1 MKQQTFG
8 RSRPSIAWEL
18 QYRRVLEELI
28 AKMQK
33 DVEQEITQYYN
44 NELVT
49 DAASV
54 KWVQIMKAL
63 RQKWYRE
70 FDVKARELAKW
81 FADKTNKRTMAQIQ
95 RKLKEV
101 GMTITPSY
109 TAAQKQLS
117 SEIVAENVGMI
128 KSIPQQYL
136 RGIQKVVS
144 TSFIKGHDMQSITIA
159 LKPII
164 KKQLV
169 EKMQNETKQIERR
182 ALHRAALIARDQT
195 NKATQQLATANAQAL
210 GATKGRWIHV
220 PGKYSSRKTH
230 VEMNGKV
237 FPLSDGLYDKDV
249 HRNVKPGELIYC
261 NCQFEVLMPGF
272 DE

>member
-18 QYRRVLEELI
+18 QYRRALEELI
-28 AKMQK
+28 TKMQK
-33 DVEQEITQYYN
+33 DVE
-44 NELVT
+44 NELKRYCDNEIVA

-54 KWVQIMKAL
+54 RWVQIMKAL
-63 RQKWYRE
+63 RLKWYRE
-70 FDVKARELAKW
+70 FDAKGRELAKW
-81 FADKTNKRTMAQIQ
+81 FTDKTNKRTMAQIQ

-101 GMTITPSY
+101 GMAITPSY
-109 TAAQKQLS
+109 TAAQKQLI

-136 RGIQKVVS
+136 RGIQKVTAGAFKRGGDRATLTKYLEKV
-144 TSFIKGHDMQSITIA
+144 
-159 LKPII
+159 LKRVDD
-164 KKQLV
+164 K
-169 EKMQNETKQIERR
+169 TR
-182 ALHRAALIARDQT
+182 HRAILIARDQT
-195 NKATQQLATANAQAL
+195 NKATQQLVTANAQAL

-237 FPLSDGLYDKDV
+237 FPLLDGLYDKDV

>member
-18 QYRRVLEELI
+18 QYRRVLEDLI

-109 TAAQKQLS
+109 TAAQKQLI

-128 KSIPQQYL
+128 KSLPQQYL
-136 RGIQKVVS
+136 RGIQKVTAGTFKRGGDRATLAKYLEKV
-144 TSFIKGHDMQSITIA
+144 
-159 LKPII
+159 LKRVVDGEN
-164 KKQLV
+164 KK
-169 EKMQNETKQIERR
+169 IR
-182 ALHRAALIARDQT
+182 HRAVLIARDQT

-237 FPLSDGLYDKDV
+237 FPLSDGLFDKDV
-249 HRNVKPGELIYC
+249 RRNVKPGELIYC

>member
-18 QYRRVLEELI
+18 QYRRVLEDLI

-33 DVEQEITQYYN
+33 DVEQEVVQYYN

-49 DAASV
+49 DAATI
-54 KWVQIMKAL
+54 KWIQIMKTL
-63 RQKWYRE
+63 RLKWYRE

-109 TAAQKQLS
+109 TAAQKQLI

-136 RGIQKVVS
+136 RGIQKVTAGAFKRGGDRATLAKYLEKV
-144 TSFIKGHDMQSITIA
+144 
-159 LKPII
+159 LKRVDD
-164 KKQLV
+164 K
-169 EKMQNETKQIERR
+169 TR
-182 ALHRAALIARDQT
+182 HRAILIARDQT

-210 GATKGRWIHV
+210 GATKGRWVHV

-230 VEMNGKV
+230 IAMNGKV
-237 FPLSDGLYDKDV
+237 FPLADGLYDSDV

>member
-28 AKMQK
+28 TKMQK
-33 DVEQEITQYYN
+33 AVEQEITQYYN
-44 NELVT
+44 NELAI
-49 DAASV
+49 DAAAV
-54 KWVQIMKAL
+54 RWVQIMKAL
-63 RQKWYRE
+63 RLKWYRE
-70 FDVKARELAKW
+70 FDVKGRELAKW
-81 FADKTNKRTMAQIQ
+81 M
-95 RKLKEV
+95 V
-101 GMTITPSY
+101 ITPSY
-109 TAAQKQLS
+109 TTAQKQLI

-128 KSIPQQYL
+128 QSIPQQYL
-136 RGIQKVVS
+136 RGIQKVTTGVFKRGGDRA
-144 TSFIKGHDMQSITIA
+144 TLTKYLEKV
-159 LKPII
+159 LKCVVDKEN
-164 KKQLV
+164 KK
-169 EKMQNETKQIERR
+169 IR
-182 ALHRAALIARDQT
+182 HRAVLIARDQT
-195 NKATQQLATANAQAL
+195 NKATQQFAVANAQAL

-230 VEMNGKV
+230 IEMNGKI

>member
-54 KWVQIMKAL
+54 RWVQIMKAL

-81 FADKTNKRTMAQIQ
+81 FADKTDKRTMAQIQ

-101 GMTITPSY
+101 
-109 TAAQKQLS
+109 
-117 SEIVAENVGMI
+117 
-128 KSIPQQYL
+128 
-136 RGIQKVVS
+136 
-144 TSFIKGHDMQSITIA
+144 
-159 LKPII
+159 
-164 KKQLV
+164 
-169 EKMQNETKQIERR
+169 
-182 ALHRAALIARDQT
+182 
-195 NKATQQLATANAQAL
+195 
-210 GATKGRWIHV
+210 
-220 PGKYSSRKTH
+220 
-230 VEMNGKV
+230 
-237 FPLSDGLYDKDV
+237 
-249 HRNVKPGELIYC
+249 
-261 NCQFEVLMPGF
+261 
-272 DE
+272 